1 VNCSVR
7 ITAPSVNLTNHRKS
21 TIKNPLCQAMVQG
34 DFFMLLF
41 SAGVQFY
48 STLII

>member
-1 VNCSVR
+1 MKRSVTCGEPER
-7 ITAPSVNLTNHRKS
+7 F
-21 TIKNPLCQAMVQG
+21 KNPLCHGLVQG
-34 DFFMLLF
+34 VCFAVLF